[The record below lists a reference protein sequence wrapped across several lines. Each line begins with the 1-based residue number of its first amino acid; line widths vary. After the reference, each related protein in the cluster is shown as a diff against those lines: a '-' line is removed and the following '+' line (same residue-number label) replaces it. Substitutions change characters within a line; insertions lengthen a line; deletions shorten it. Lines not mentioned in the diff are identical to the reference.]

1 MQRWEYKIIT
11 VDHAGGEVME
21 TLERLGNEG
30 WELVSTLPAP
40 AVAEQAPGGAPQMVF
55 KRLAPPLNTYELI
68 REAILNKQQVV
79 ATYRGHRR
87 AMCPHVLG
95 IKGFIRHALF
105 YQFGG
110 TSEHWLPPSGE
121 WRCMDIDHLL
131 DLTVREGQWHTR
143 DDYDQQRQ
151 SCVDTID
158 LSVDLAPH

>member
-1 MQRWEYKIIT
+1 MQRWEYKMVT
-11 VDHAGGEVME
+11 VDQATTGIME
-21 TLERLGNEG
+21 TLEQLGNEG
-30 WELVSTLPAP
+30 WELVSTLPALD
-40 AVAEQAPGGAPQMVF
+40 AEAPQSRLVF
-55 KRLAPPLNTYELI
+55 KRPAPPMNSYELI

-95 IKGFIRHALF
+95 IKGFTRHALF

-110 TSEHWLPPSGE
+110 TSEHWLPTAGE

-143 DDYDQQRQ
+143 DDYDEQRQ
-151 SCVDTID
+151 TCVDTID
-158 LSVDLAPH
+158 IAVDLAPR